1 MIINE
6 AKVQNNKAVK
16 TVYIYSTVPEILS
29 VLTEAL
35 ASTSPVS
42 LPIGDFVAFLLLS
55 WSAETSGTD

>member
-29 VLTEAL
+29 VLTGAL

-42 LPIGDFVAFLLLS
+42 SPIGDFLALLLLS